1 MTIYTQIPYSPTVEP
16 TKQSYGKD
24 DYLKVPIAMI
34 GEWEH
39 PEYGKVKFDQNDFND
54 IVRNWENGAAGY
66 DVSLWKGHPVSTTAI
81 EGQESEGW
89 LSKLQ
94 QEGNILWGY
103 YQPTDTDLYDKVAS
117 KKFKYA
123 SAEVVRNAV
132 DKKNGNP
139 LGTML
144 VGDALTNRP
153 FLPFKD
159 ITLEIVSLCDSAS
172 QIHLFT
178 FQITP
183 EDNMPDNITE
193 PISTVTPA
201 TAVVQPPAQSLS
213 DKTTFDSKD
222 YVAKADYD
230 ALLLQLADSANNS
243 AVLASKIASMEQILA
258 DLHAKDKERELN
270 EDLAQLDKLTLD
282 AKTKQVF
289 SDMFKTGT
297 MTPEAKAALF
307 QGAEEKSQATIEKFT
322 TVEGT
327 LEPEV
332 NAERG
337 TKTSKKQAF
346 AEAILANAKK
356 VAEQRGY
363 SIVPNTVTL

>member
-1 MTIYTQIPYSPTVEP
+1 M
-16 TKQSYGKD
+16 
-24 DYLKVPIAMI
+24 L

-39 PEYGKVKFDQNDFND
+39 PEYGKVKFDQDDFND

-66 DVSLWKGHPVSTTAI
+66 DVSLWKGHPIATTAI

-94 QEGNILWGY
+94 QEDNILWGY
-103 YQPTDTDLYDKVAS
+103 YQPTDADLYDKVAR

-132 DKKNGNP
+132 DKKTGTP

-159 ITLEIVSLCDSAS
+159 ITLEIVRESLCDSTS

-178 FQITP
+178 FQIIP
-183 EDNMPDNITE
+183 EDNMPDNE
-193 PISTVTPA
+193 TPLVP
-201 TAVVQPPAQSLS
+201 VVAQPSAQIPDNTSQL
-213 DKTTFDSKD
+213 FNSKD
-222 YVAKADYD
+222 YVAKAEYD
-230 ALLLQLADSANNS
+230 ALLVQLAESASNS
-243 AVLASKIASMEQILA
+243 AALAKEIESMKQTLS
-258 DLHAKDKERELN
+258 DLHAKDKQRELDK
-270 EDLAQLDKLTLD
+270 DLAQLDKLALD
-282 AKTKQVF
+282 AKTKQIF
-289 SDMFKTGT
+289 SEMFKTGT
-297 MTPEAKAALF
+297 MTTEAKTALF
-307 QGAEEKSQATIEKFT
+307 QGAEEQSKVTVEKFT

-332 NAERG
+332 NAERS
-337 TKTSKKQAF
+337 TQQPKRQAF
-346 AEAILANAKK
+346 AEVILANAKK
-356 VAEQRGY
+356 AAEARGF
-363 SIVPNTVTL
+363 SVVPNSAIV